1 MHLVDHAR
9 AHIENTYKRP
19 WHEPL
24 IRETAGLGAALSKPL
39 PPVALRGAVCQAFR
53 ADHEPH
59 GRAVRRLGAMLSL
72 APTKVPARGPEP
84 GASFAPE
91 AEPAGRV
98 ALLSGCAQPVLNPG
112 INQATI
118 DLLTRKNIEVVLPS
132 GEGCCG
138 ALVHHMGKEDKS
150 LAARAAMS
158 MPGCAKSRAT
168 GSTRSSSQPQA
179 AARRSRTTAH
189 MLRLDPA
196 YAEKART
203 VSALACDITEYLE
216 RIDLG
221 APTQV
226 SGLTLAYHSACSM
239 QHGQKITTTPK
250 TLLKAAGFTVK
261 DVPQG
266 HLCCGSAG
274 TYNIMQPQIARQLRD
289 NKVANIE
296 STNPD

>member
-1 MHLVDHAR
+1 
-9 AHIENTYKRP
+9 
-19 WHEPL
+19 
-24 IRETAGLGAALSKPL
+24 
-39 PPVALRGAVCQAFR
+39 
-53 ADHEPH
+53 
-59 GRAVRRLGAMLSL
+59 
-72 APTKVPARGPEP
+72 
-84 GASFAPE
+84 
-91 AEPAGRV
+91 
-98 ALLSGCAQPVLNPG
+98 
-112 INQATI
+112 
-118 DLLTRKNIEVVLPS
+118 
-132 GEGCCG
+132 
-138 ALVHHMGKEDKS
+138 
-150 LAARAAMS
+150 
-158 MPGCAKSRAT
+158 
-168 GSTRSSSQPQA
+168 
-179 AARRSRTTAH
+179 

-296 STNPD
+296 STNPELIATGNIGCMTQIGTGTDLPIIHTVQLLNWAYGGRMPDELIELMRGREVKDHLPEPSWMQAAE